1 MQSLNFSHALLVVF
15 PNKYLPTAGPWGWV
29 RQLAAR
35 RQSFVVGRRCRRRHL
50 HRPSRWERRDAPLI
64 WSCRKE
70 VVADTKWGHTTP
82 SHNILYLGSLFGDG
96 RINLIALSS
105 MPNGSLVRR
114 CAAPTMTTFLSTQ
127 GQQELMTLL
136 MPPPCMGLMQ
146 GGTSMYTRQSTQS
159 VWHLAF

>member
-1 MQSLNFSHALLVVF
+1 MGVLVATMFMQARIGLRNANRGGEDHAS
-15 PNKYLPTAGPWGWV
+15 PWGWV

-136 MPPPCMGLMQ
+136 MPPPCTGLMQ
-146 GGTSMYTRQSTQS
+146 VRSLMGRT
-159 VWHLAF
+159 